1 MHKKIIPIEF
11 SKTDYSK
18 AALQY
23 EGIPA
28 WISFNDKSA
37 FYNTMK
43 SALTGIAVARDKDQS
58 RNQFL
63 LGLAYLMGIGVEK
76 NSKYALSYISS
87 AAEAGLSDAMERFVS
102 VYYSGEGADRS
113 MIAAIHWQKRLIEYY
128 IKTYE
133 TTAERK
139 DGIHIIFE
147 QHKLYGYLIESG
159 QQNAAGELSVR
170 MKKLASQLRQKY
182 PRDYSAIECL
192 VISLSDVADFLDRCG
207 DYKKSK
213 KIQRYLSKLNKSLAY
228 DTGLFDA
235 SEDLLIN
242 YQHLE
247 RTSEDYGDYSAALK
261 YYRQSLAIS
270 EKMKEADGSDALY
283 HRWLDDL
290 YRVVHCY
297 LQLHSPKQ
305 AEEYLRKSLEGY
317 IALQST
323 GSETWRIYH
332 ALSSLSCQKQDLDIT
347 LSYCTQSIQSA
358 QQEEGLDGQRHLS
371 DSYSRKADILTGM
384 RQYADS
390 EQTYLLA
397 LSMMEHIADRTGA
410 YEDKERF
417 WKTAGMFGDYHLT
430 LNKTGKAR
438 KYYQIALSEL
448 NNLHE
453 DSRCIQTDIDL
464 AQAHQRIG
472 LIAVRQNNL
481 KYAKSAFTLSID
493 LLKKQRRNRPTQL

>member
-1 MHKKIIPIEF
+1 
-11 SKTDYSK
+11 
-18 AALQY
+18 
-23 EGIPA
+23 
-28 WISFNDKSA
+28 
-37 FYNTMK
+37 
-43 SALTGIAVARDKDQS
+43 
-58 RNQFL
+58 
-63 LGLAYLMGIGVEK
+63 
-76 NSKYALSYISS
+76 
-87 AAEAGLSDAMERFVS
+87 
-102 VYYSGEGADRS
+102 
-113 MIAAIHWQKRLIEYY
+113 
-128 IKTYE
+128 
-133 TTAERK
+133 
-139 DGIHIIFE
+139 
-147 QHKLYGYLIESG
+147 
-159 QQNAAGELSVR
+159 

-332 ALSSLSCQKQDLDIT
+332 ALSSLKHSICSTGGRIRRSASSIGFLFQKGRYPNRNETICRFRADLSPSFEYDGT
-347 LSYCTQSIQSA
+347 YC
-358 QQEEGLDGQRHLS
+358 
-371 DSYSRKADILTGM
+371 
-384 RQYADS
+384 
-390 EQTYLLA
+390 
-397 LSMMEHIADRTGA
+397 
-410 YEDKERF
+410 
-417 WKTAGMFGDYHLT
+417 
-430 LNKTGKAR
+430 
-438 KYYQIALSEL
+438 
-448 NNLHE
+448 
-453 DSRCIQTDIDL
+453 
-464 AQAHQRIG
+464 
-472 LIAVRQNNL
+472 
-481 KYAKSAFTLSID
+481 
-493 LLKKQRRNRPTQL
+493 